1 MGGPRNAPLTLREL
15 RAIPVSRLTGVGN
28 ALEERL
34 AIMGIES
41 VLDVLQH
48 YPRRYIDRTHRSEI
62 AALAVGEEA
71 TVFGEVRRVHGRR
84 TRNGRALVEVVVTD
98 GTSYLTCT
106 FFNQAWRERQLTPD
120 TEVALFGKVDVYR
133 GKRQMTNPVVD
144 VVGRSGE
151 SDRTGRVVPIYPQSG
166 KADIATWQMARLV
179 KDALRRCAPR
189 GFADPVAAIREHLD
203 LESRDSAYRAIHQP
217 EYIGA
222 VQSARK
228 RLIFDEFLR
237 MQVGLVARKRA
248 VAATQSG
255 IRHRI
260 DGELVSAFHA
270 QLPFD
275 LTGDQ
280 REAIAEIARDLA
292 SAAPMHRLLQGDVGS
307 GKTVVALSALLVA
320 VQGGYQ
326 GAFMAPTEVL
336 AEQHHLSA
344 TAMLAGLA
352 VASSGSLLEERPV
365 RVELLTNRTT
375 AAERRRLVAGLERGD
390 VDIVVGT
397 HALLYGDAP
406 FSRLGVVVID
416 EQHRFGV
423 EQRALLTGRAGAD
436 AADVPSDERDGGP
449 TANATGRARADAT
462 DVPTNQQGGEPPAYA
477 TPRTDR
483 SQPDVLVMTATP
495 IPRTAAMLIYGDLDK
510 SELREM
516 PPGRTPITTAVVGPN
531 PLERAAA
538 YATLR
543 AEVDAGRQ
551 AYVVCALVEGS
562 AKIEAKAATEELE
575 RLEAEELEGLRLSLL
590 HGQLPSR
597 EKEAT
602 MDSFRRGE
610 IDVLVATTVIEVGVD
625 VPNATVMIV
634 EDADR
639 FGLSQLH
646 QLRGRVGRGGGASW
660 CFLFADPQTPDS
672 QERMAAMAASTDG
685 FLLAERDLEIRGSGE
700 VFGDRQSGFSDLKLG
715 RIPRDEEQVLL
726 ARACAERLLD
736 DDPDLERSVELREEV
751 EDLLGDAVEFLFK
764 S

>member
-1 MGGPRNAPLTLREL
+1 
-15 RAIPVSRLTGVGN
+15 
-28 ALEERL
+28 
-34 AIMGIES
+34 
-41 VLDVLQH
+41 
-48 YPRRYIDRTHRSEI
+48 
-62 AALAVGEEA
+62 
-71 TVFGEVRRVHGRR
+71 
-84 TRNGRALVEVVVTD
+84 
-98 GTSYLTCT
+98 
-106 FFNQAWRERQLTPD
+106 
-120 TEVALFGKVDVYR
+120 
-133 GKRQMTNPVVD
+133 
-144 VVGRSGE
+144 
-151 SDRTGRVVPIYPQSG
+151 
-166 KADIATWQMARLV
+166 
-179 KDALRRCAPR
+179 LRRCERR
-189 GFADPVAAIREHLD
+189 GFADPVTAAARADLE
-203 LESRDSAYRAIHQP
+203 LESRDAAYRAIHQP
-217 EYIGA
+217 EHIGV
-222 VQSARK
+222 VQAARR

-248 VAATQSG
+248 VAAAQSG
-255 IRHRI
+255 IRHRL
-260 DGELVSAFHA
+260 DGGLVAEFHA
-270 QLPFD
+270 RLPFD

-280 REAIAEIARDLA
+280 RHAIAEIERDLA

-344 TAMLAGLA
+344 TAMLADLTVPSEGGLFA
-352 VASSGSLLEERPV
+352 DRPV

-375 AAERRRLVAGLERGD
+375 AAERRRLVAGLGQGE

-406 FSRLGVVVID
+406 FARLGVVVID

-423 EQRALLTGRAGAD
+423 EQRAILTGRTGEDGEGPAND
-436 AADVPSDERDGGP
+436 AP
-449 TANATGRARADAT
+449 
-462 DVPTNQQGGEPPAYA
+462 
-477 TPRTDR
+477 
-483 SQPDVLVMTATP
+483 QPDVLVMTATP

-516 PPGRTPITTAVVGPN
+516 PPGRTPITTTVVPPN
-531 PLERAAA
+531 PLDRAAA

-543 AEVDAGRQ
+543 AEVAAGRQ
-551 AYVVCALVEGS
+551 AYVVCPLVEGS

-575 RLEAEELEGLRLSLL
+575 RLQSEDLEGLRLALL

-597 EKEAT
+597 EKEAV
-602 MDSFRRGE
+602 MDAFRRGE
-610 IDVLVATTVIEVGVD
+610 IDALVATTVIEVGVD

-672 QERMAAMAASTDG
+672 QERMAAMEASTDG

-715 RIPRDEEQVLL
+715 RIPRDEELVLL
-726 ARACAERLLD
+726 AREYAERVLD
-736 DDPDLERSVELREEV
+736 DDPDLDRAAELREEV

>member
-1 MGGPRNAPLTLREL
+1 MGDAPLTLREL
-15 RAIPVSRLTGVGN
+15 RAIPVGRLTGVGS

-48 YPRRYIDRTHRSEI
+48 YPRRYIDRTHRSDI

-106 FFNQAWRERQLTPD
+106 FFNQAWRERQLPPE

-151 SDRTGRVVPIYPQSG
+151 SRHTGRVVPIYPQSG

-179 KDALRRCAPR
+179 QDALRRSAKR
-189 GFADPVAAIREHLD
+189 GFADPVPSAARAD
-203 LESRDSAYRAIHQP
+203 LELETRDAAYRAIHQP
-217 EYIGA
+217 EHVGA
-222 VQSARK
+222 VQAARR

-248 VAATQSG
+248 IAAQESG
-255 IRHRI
+255 IRHRL
-260 DGELVSAFHA
+260 DGGLVAAFHDR
-270 QLPFD
+270 LPFA

-280 REAIAEIARDLA
+280 RAAIGEIERDLA
-292 SAAPMHRLLQGDVGS
+292 GAAPMHRLLQGDVGS
-307 GKTVVALSALLVA
+307 GKTVVAFSALLVA

-344 TAMLAGLA
+344 NAMLAGLA
-352 VASSGSLLEERPV
+352 VPSSGSLLEERPV

-375 AAERRRLVAGLERGD
+375 AAERRRLVNGLELGE
-390 VDIVVGT
+390 VDILVGT

-423 EQRALLTGRAGAD
+423 EQRALLTGHGAV
-436 AADVPSDERDGGP
+436 AADVLSAETDGKAH
-449 TANATGRARADAT
+449 ANATENEVAVR
-462 DVPTNQQGGEPPAYA
+462 P
-477 TPRTDR
+477 
-483 SQPDVLVMTATP
+483 QPDVLVMTATP

-516 PPGRTPITTAVVGPN
+516 PPGRTPITTTVVPPN
-531 PLERAAA
+531 PLDRASA

-543 AEVDAGRQ
+543 SEVEAGRQ
-551 AYVVCALVEGS
+551 AYVVCPLVEGS
-562 AKIEAKAATEELE
+562 VKIEAKAATEELE
-575 RLEAEELEGLRLSLL
+575 RLQSEELEGLRLALL

-597 EKEAT
+597 EKEAV
-602 MDSFRRGE
+602 MEAFRRGE

-625 VPNATVMIV
+625 VPNATVMVV

-715 RIPRDEEQVLL
+715 RIPRDEELVLL
-726 ARACAERLLD
+726 ARGFAERVLD
-736 DDPDLERSVELREEV
+736 EDPDLERANELREEV
-751 EDLLGDAVEFLFK
+751 EDLLGDAVDFLFK